1 MAINFILCPDPGCD
15 SQAEVVSEDLWPST
29 TGGVFMA
36 KVVGVCGHWFL
47 MPAWQL
53 ELTEHAS
60 EFPLA
65 S

>member
-1 MAINFILCPDPGCD
+1 MAFEIITCPENGC
-15 SQAEVVSEDLWPST
+15 SEQAEIVDEQLWPST
-29 TGGVFMA
+29 SGGVFMA

-53 ELTEHAS
+53 ELAEYAG